1 MSIIPA
7 EKYPG
12 KTAGKPAEYPLGKA
26 RNISSTGDG
35 SGTPLEQA
43 WVNDLFG
50 FQQAILKAADIVAS
64 GAPDTAQNSQ
74 VLEAMRKLFMAKT
87 ETSELMEKL
96 KVQVGEYIFLDVHME
111 NAAAVAAYKGYGTW
125 ERGLEGRTAVGFS
138 SKAGAHIDFTTFGKE
153 YGEHSVTLTEAQM
166 AEHKHSKGDLY
177 NHFSAKASDI
187 FARPDKAQYI
197 GSGNG
202 LTPGSQD
209 NTNPSDEYQTG
220 AMSAVAWEESV
231 EQTVGGGEAHNNMP
245 PAKTIDVWLR
255 VG

>member
-12 KTAGKPAEYPLGKA
+12 KTAGKSAEYPLGKA

-74 VLEAMRKLFMAKT
+74 VLEAMRKLFPAKT
-87 ETSELMEKL
+87 ETNELIEKL
-96 KVQVGEYIFLDVHME
+96 KVQVGEYIFLNVHME
-111 NAAAVAAYKGYGTW
+111 NAAAVAAFKGYGTW
-125 ERGLEGRTAVGFS
+125 ERGLEGRVAVGFS

-153 YGEHSVTLTEAQM
+153 YGEHSVTLTEAQIP
-166 AEHKHSKGDLY
+166 AHKHSTDPFNKFG
-177 NHFSAKASDI
+177 SKASESG
-187 FARPDKAQYI
+187 QGTQ
-197 GSGNG
+197 GSGDYDRT
-202 LTPGSQD
+202 LE
-209 NTNPSDEYQTG
+209 EYGTG
-220 AMSAVAWEESV
+220 AMLEADWEKATEKS
-231 EQTVGGGEAHNNMP
+231 VGGGGAHNNMP

>member
-12 KTAGKPAEYPLGKA
+12 KTAGKSAEYPLGKA

-74 VLEAMRKLFMAKT
+74 VLEAMRKLFLAKT
-87 ETSELMEKL
+87 ETNELMEKL
-96 KVQVGEYIFLDVHME
+96 KVQVGEFIFLNVHME
-111 NAAAVAAYKGYGTW
+111 NADAVAAFKGYGTW
-125 ERGLEGRTAVGFS
+125 ERGLEGRVAVGFS

-153 YGEHSVTLTEAQM
+153 YGQHSVTLTEAQM
-166 AEHKHSKGDLY
+166 PEHKHSKGDLY
-177 NHFSAKASDI
+177 NRFSAKASDI
-187 FARPDKAQYI
+187 LARPDKAQYMI
-197 GSGNG
+197 ADRG
-202 LTPGSQD
+202 LTSDGHD
-209 NTNPSDEYQTG
+209 NNNPHIEYQTG
-220 AMSAVAWEESV
+220 HMSPLAWAESL
-231 EQTVGGGEAHNNMP
+231 EQTIGGGEAHNNMP

-255 VG
+255 VR

>member
-12 KTAGKPAEYPLGKA
+12 KTAGKSAEYPLGKA

-74 VLEAMRKLFMAKT
+74 VLEAMRKLFPAKT
-87 ETSELMEKL
+87 ETNELIEKL
-96 KVQVGEYIFLDVHME
+96 KVQVGEYIFLNVHME
-111 NAAAVAAYKGYGTW
+111 NAAAVAAFKGYGTW
-125 ERGLEGRTAVGFS
+125 ERGLEGRVAVGFS
-138 SKAGAHIDFTTFGKE
+138 SKAGAHVDFTTFGKE
-153 YGEHSVTLTEAQM
+153 YGEHSVTLTVAQTP
-166 AEHKHSKGDLY
+166 AHKHSTDPFNKFG
-177 NHFSAKASDI
+177 SKASESG
-187 FARPDKAQYI
+187 RETH
-197 GSGNG
+197 GSGDYDHI
-202 LTPGSQD
+202 LE
-209 NTNPSDEYQTG
+209 EYATG
-220 AMSAVAWEESV
+220 DMLAADWEKATEKS
-231 EQTVGGGEAHNNMP
+231 VGGGEAHNNMP

>member
-12 KTAGKPAEYPLGKA
+12 KTAGKSAEYPLGKA

-74 VLEAMRKLFMAKT
+74 VLEAMRKLFPAKT
-87 ETSELMEKL
+87 ETNELIEKL
-96 KVQVGEYIFLDVHME
+96 KVQVGEYIFLNVHME
-111 NAAAVAAYKGYGTW
+111 NAAAVAAFKGYGTW
-125 ERGLEGRTAVGFS
+125 ERGLEGRVAVGFS
-138 SKAGAHIDFTTFGKE
+138 SKAGAHVDFTTFGKE
-153 YGEHSVTLTEAQM
+153 YGEHSVTLTELQM
-166 AEHKHSKGDLY
+166 PTHSHKLKHGRDNGSTDNDAGML
-177 NHFSAKASDI
+177 ASDT
-187 FARPDKAQYI
+187 ATWSGQYI
-197 GSGNG
+197 
-202 LTPGSQD
+202 PED
-209 NTNPSDEYQTG
+209 VVG
-220 AMSAVAWEESV
+220 AA
-231 EQTVGGGEAHNNMP
+231 GGGEAHNNMP

-255 VG
+255 TA